1 MMAAA
6 IAFALWYS
14 TAPTPPAVPALAGQA
29 AELRANAGAYASAP
43 AAQTGVIHEL
53 VVLKLVTPVIAD
65 AAGHWLSSVYHAPI
79 GTQQRVV
86 VDGRPLVFVLEW
98 HYHPPGFVGGP
109 SGKHKGV
116 TVFEQR

>member
-14 TAPTPPAVPALAGQA
+14 TAPTPPSSVELKASTSTYA
-29 AELRANAGAYASAP
+29 APAP
-43 AAQTGVIHEL
+43 AAQTGQL
-53 VVLKLVTPVIAD
+53 VVLKLVTPVIVD
-65 AAGHWLSSVYHAPI
+65 ASERWLKEYFHSPV

-86 VDGRPLVFVLEW
+86 VEGRPLVFILQW

-109 SGKHKGV
+109 TGKHRGV
-116 TVFEQR
+116 TVFEER